1 MSTQNYQD
9 YKPSKKIK
17 EQLDYLEEKKRVR
30 FIDMDRNTAGD
41 KLLEYNYINVITP
54 FKHKFAKCDSKKQ
67 VVKVNGNHIYEK
79 DVDFSEYYNC
89 FWEERKKYPIIIAN
103 IQDFEIHFKS
113 ITAYHILTTSE
124 IYNSSDLSLFLSKLE
139 LRFSYFESRYDKTRI
154 QHMKDQIESLKK
166 DIFNYADVY
175 CFFDRMS
182 LGNMLTVFTCLEDD
196 TQNRIL
202 KDMKR
207 YKVNLNVDQVPDFI
221 KKVFCLVSIRNC
233 VMHCNS
239 LEVLIRFYKPKTH
252 ELRNSSDRRKYVNLI
267 KLLSKEKTHD

>member
-1 MSTQNYQD
+1 MGTQNYQD

-17 EQLDYLEEKKRVR
+17 EQLDYLEEKKRVK
-30 FIDMDRNTAGD
+30 FINMDRGTAGD

-67 VVKVNGNHIYEK
+67 VVKINGNHVYEK

-89 FWEERKKYPIIIAN
+89 FLEERKEYPVIIAN

-113 ITAYHILTTSE
+113 ITAYYILTTSR
-124 IYNSSDLSLFLSKLE
+124 IRNSSDLSLFLSKLE
-139 LRFSYFESRYDKTRI
+139 LRFSYLESRYDKNRI

-166 DIFNYADVY
+166 DIFKYADVY

-182 LGNMLTVFTCLEDD
+182 LGNMLTVFSCLEDD

-202 KDMKR
+202 KDMKK
-207 YKVNLNVDQVPDFI
+207 YKVNLNVDQIPDFI

-239 LEVLIRFYKPKTH
+239 LEVLIRFYNPKTH
-252 ELRNSSDRRKYVNLI
+252 ELRNSSDRRKYLNLI

>member
-1 MSTQNYQD
+1 M
-9 YKPSKKIK
+9 
-17 EQLDYLEEKKRVR
+17 
-30 FIDMDRNTAGD
+30 
-41 KLLEYNYINVITP
+41 VI
-54 FKHKFAKCDSKKQ
+54 
-67 VVKVNGNHIYEK
+67 IYEK

-139 LRFSYFESRYDKTRI
+139 LRFSYLESRYDKTRI

-221 KKVFCLVSIRNC
+221 KKVFCLVSIRNF

>member
-30 FIDMDRNTAGD
+30 FINMDRNTAGN

-89 FWEERKKYPIIIAN
+89 FLEERNKYPAIIAN

-113 ITAYHILTTSE
+113 ITAYHILTTAR
-124 IYNSSDLSLFLSKLE
+124 IRNSSDLSLFLSKLE
-139 LRFSYFESRYDKTRI
+139 LRFSFLESRYDKTRI
-154 QHMKDQIESLKK
+154 RHMKDQIATLRN
-166 DIFNYADVY
+166 DIFQYADVY

-182 LGNMLTVFTCLEDD
+182 LGNMLTVFTCLEND

-202 KDMKR
+202 KDMKK
-207 YKVNLNVDQVPDFI
+207 YKVNLNVDQVPAFI

-252 ELRNSSDRRKYVNLI
+252 ELRNSSDRKKYLRLI

>member
-139 LRFSYFESRYDKTRI
+139 LRFSYLESRYDKT
-154 QHMKDQIESLKK
+154 
-166 DIFNYADVY
+166 
-175 CFFDRMS
+175 
-182 LGNMLTVFTCLEDD
+182 
-196 TQNRIL
+196 
-202 KDMKR
+202 
-207 YKVNLNVDQVPDFI
+207 
-221 KKVFCLVSIRNC
+221 
-233 VMHCNS
+233 
-239 LEVLIRFYKPKTH
+239 
-252 ELRNSSDRRKYVNLI
+252 
-267 KLLSKEKTHD
+267 

>member
-1 MSTQNYQD
+1 
-9 YKPSKKIK
+9 
-17 EQLDYLEEKKRVR
+17 
-30 FIDMDRNTAGD
+30 MDRNTAGD

-67 VVKVNGNHIYEK
+67 VVKVNGNHVYEK
-79 DVDFSEYYNC
+79 DVDFSGYYNC
-89 FWEERKKYPIIIAN
+89 FLEERNKYPAIIAN

-113 ITAYHILTTSE
+113 ITAYHILTTAR
-124 IYNSSDLSLFLSKLE
+124 IRNSSDLSLFLSKLE
-139 LRFSYFESRYDKTRI
+139 LRFSFLEFRYDKTRI
-154 QHMKDQIESLKK
+154 QHMKDQIATLKN
-166 DIFNYADVY
+166 DIFQYADVY

-182 LGNMLTVFTCLEDD
+182 LGNMLTVFTCLEND

-202 KDMKR
+202 KDMKK
-207 YKVNLNVDQVPDFI
+207 YKVNLNVDQVPAFI

-252 ELRNSSDRRKYVNLI
+252 ELRNSSDRKKYLSLI
-267 KLLSKEKTHD
+267 KLLSKEKTRD

>member
-1 MSTQNYQD
+1 MSTQNYQE

-30 FIDMDRNTAGD
+30 FINMDRNTAGD

-139 LRFSYFESRYDKTRI
+139 LRFSYLESRYDKTRI

>member
-139 LRFSYFESRYDKTRI
+139 LRFSYLESRYDKTRI

-207 YKVNLNVDQVPDFI
+207 YKMNLNVDQVPDFI

>member
-30 FIDMDRNTAGD
+30 FINMDRNTAGD

-139 LRFSYFESRYDKTRI
+139 LRFSYLESRYDKTRI

>member
-139 LRFSYFESRYDKTRI
+139 LRFSYLESRYDKTRI

>member
-41 KLLEYNYINVITP
+41 KLIEYNYINVITP

-139 LRFSYFESRYDKTRI
+139 LRFSYLESRYDKTRI

>member
-139 LRFSYFESRYDKTRI
+139 LRFSYLESRYDKTRI

-221 KKVFCLVSIRNC
+221 QKVFCLVSIRNC